1 MILQHAACELP
12 QPAGPN
18 GDDKPGSA
26 RSCSRRLRCEQVDHA
41 VRKRRQVSA
50 LAVSAAVRSTHSP
63 EVPTLAESLPPGFV
77 LDNWSGLFAP
87 AGLPAPIAR
96 CLFEAVAA
104 LQASGIGMKGEAG

>member
-1 MILQHAACELP
+1 M
-12 QPAGPN
+12 
-18 GDDKPGSA
+18 
-26 RSCSRRLRCEQVDHA
+26 
-41 VRKRRQVSA
+41 
-50 LAVSAAVRSTHSP
+50 RSTHSP